1 MCVTRRRA
9 RKEGKSCI
17 EHINGKSRQEDK
29 DATGAEASSVG
40 GGVQASMTKHSV
52 QRLHGGENGNLPYE
66 REREQQERGQ
76 GLAEC
81 REKIEDIF

>member
-9 RKEGKSCI
+9 RKEGKSYI

-40 GGVQASMTKHSV
+40 GGVQVSITMLPM
-52 QRLHGGENGNLPYE
+52 QRLRSGDKVDLVCRPE
-66 REREQQERGQ
+66 REHQGQGQ
-76 GLAEC
+76 GLVVCGE
-81 REKIEDIF
+81 RIEDVC